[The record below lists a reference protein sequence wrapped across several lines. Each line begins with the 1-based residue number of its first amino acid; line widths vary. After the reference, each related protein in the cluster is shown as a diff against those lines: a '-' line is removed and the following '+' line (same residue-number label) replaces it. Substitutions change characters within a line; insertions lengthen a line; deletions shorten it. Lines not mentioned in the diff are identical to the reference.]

1 LIILF
6 TGSKDGQKTSLSAW
20 RTISEKR
27 TNGAM
32 TGTAPGKGPTPTQRQ
47 LAGRAILL
55 DLHVQPVC
63 PIANTQVVFLK

>member
-6 TGSKDGQKTSLSAW
+6 TCSKDGQKAGPSAG

-27 TNGAM
+27 TNRAM
-32 TGTAPGKGPTPTQRQ
+32 TGTAPGKGPTPTQRR

-55 DLHVQPVC
+55 DLRVQPVW
-63 PIANTQVVFLK
+63 PIANTQEVFLK